1 MQEINIEH
9 TTPQINIDTA
19 TRTYHLPIASET
31 QLGGIKVGNNLTVE
45 EDGTLNAE
53 STEYNLPV
61 ATSSTLGGVK
71 IGSGLSMTEDI
82 LSVTVDNSLSSTSS
96 NPVQN
101 SVISSNL
108 STLTS
113 TVQAIGSEVTTLG
126 SNYTTLS
133 GTVSGHTS
141 SITTL
146 ESTVGDQ
153 ATAIQTNTNNIANNT
168 SAITNTNGNVSA
180 LSGRMD
186 TAEQNITDIS
196 SNVSTLSET
205 IDTLADVDDTEVTY
219 SYLLPVSTWSTGS
232 IMFSTRGVIVN
243 TYFNLEGNLTL
254 ASGASTLLYTL
265 PDHLPTVTAYGTL
278 ISDVGVLGVSI
289 NTTGEITLINLS
301 SNNINLTKLQGCLT
315 YTLSFSD

>member
-19 TRTYHLPIASET
+19 TRNYHLPIASET
-31 QLGGIKVGNNLTVE
+31 QLGGIKVGNNLTIE

-71 IGSGLSMTEDI
+71 IGTGLSMAVDT
-82 LSVTVDNSLSSTSS
+82 LNVTVDNSLSSTSS

-101 SVISSNL
+101 SVISSNI

-113 TVQAIGSEVTTLG
+113 AIQAVGTEVTNLA
-126 SNYTTLS
+126 SNYTNLS
-133 GTVSGHTS
+133 GTVSNHTT
-141 SITTL
+141 SITAL
-146 ESTVGDQ
+146 ESTVSTQ
-153 ATAIQTNTNNIANNT
+153 STAIQTNTSNISNNTAAIAN
-168 SAITNTNGNVSA
+168 TNSTVST

-186 TAEQNITDIS
+186 TAEDNITDIS

-219 SYLLPVSTWSTGS
+219 SYLLPVSTWSSGS
-232 IMFSTRGVIVN
+232 IMLSRRGVIVN
-243 TYFNLEGNLTL
+243 AYFNLEGSLTL
-254 ASGASTLLYTL
+254 ASGNSTLLYTL
-265 PDHLPTVTAYGTL
+265 ADHLPAVTAYGTL
-278 ISDVGVLGVSI
+278 ISDDGVLSVSV
-289 NTTGEITLINLS
+289 NTTGEITLSNISSHNINLS
-301 SNNINLTKLQGCLT
+301 KLQGCLT

>member
-31 QLGGIKVGNNLTVE
+31 QLGGIKVGNNLTIE

-61 ATSSTLGGVK
+61 ATSSTLGGVMV
-71 IGSGLSMTEDI
+71 GSGLSINEGS
-82 LSVTVDNSLSSTSS
+82 LSVNVDNSLSSTSS

-101 SVISSNL
+101 SVISSIL

-113 TVQAIGSEVTTLG
+113 SVQAIGSEVTTLG

-133 GTVSGHTS
+133 GTVSGHTT
-141 SITTL
+141 SITNL
-146 ESTVGDQ
+146 ETTVGNHT
-153 ATAIQTNTNNIANNT
+153 TAIQTNTNDIANNA

-186 TAEQNITDIS
+186 TAEDNITDIS

-232 IMFSTRGVIVN
+232 IMLSRRGVIVN
-243 TYFNLEGNLTL
+243 AYFNLEGSLTL
-254 ASGASTLLYTL
+254 ASGTSTLLYTL
-265 PDHLPTVTAYGTL
+265 PDHLPSVTAYGVL
-278 ISDVGVLGVSI
+278 ISDDGVLSVSV
-289 NTTGEITLINLS
+289 NTTGEITL
-301 SNNINLTKLQGCLT
+301 SNISAHNINLTKLQGCLT

>member
-9 TTPQINIDTA
+9 STPQINIDTA

-31 QLGGIKVGNNLTVE
+31 QLGGIKVGNNLTIE

-71 IGSGLSMTEDI
+71 VGSGLSINEGS
-82 LSVTVDNSLSSTSS
+82 LSVDVDNSLSATSS
-96 NPVQN
+96 NPVEN

-113 TVQAIGSEVTTLG
+113 TVQAIGSEVTTLN

-146 ESTVGDQ
+146 ESTVGEQ
-153 ATAIQTNTNNIANNT
+153 ATAIQTNTNNIANNA

-186 TAEQNITDIS
+186 TAESNITDIS

-205 IDTLADVDDTEVTY
+205 IETLAYVDDTEVTY

-243 TYFNLEGNLTL
+243 AYFNLEGSLTL
-254 ASGASTLLYTL
+254 ASGTSTLLYTL
-265 PDHLPTVTAYGTL
+265 TDHLPSLTAYGTL
-278 ISDVGVLGVSI
+278 ISDAGVLSVSI
-289 NTTGEITLINLS
+289 NTTGEITLTNLS
-301 SNNINLTKLQGCLT
+301 VNNINLTKLQGCLT
-315 YTLSFSD
+315 YTLSFSN

>member
-31 QLGGIKVGNNLTVE
+31 QLGGIKVGNNLTIE

-71 IGSGLSMTEDI
+71 VGSGLSINEGS
-82 LSVTVDNSLSSTSS
+82 LSVKVDNSLSSTSS

-101 SVISSNL
+101 SVVSSNIN
-108 STLTS
+108 TLTS
-113 TVQAIGSEVTTLG
+113 AVQAVGTELTNLA

-133 GTVSGHTS
+133 GIVGDHTS

-146 ESTVGDQ
+146 ESTVSTQ
-153 ATAIQTNTNNIANNT
+153 STAIQTNTSNISNNTAAIAN
-168 SAITNTNGNVSA
+168 TNST
-180 LSGRMD
+180 LSTLSSRMD
-186 TAEQNITDIS
+186 TAETNITDIS

-205 IDTLADVDDTEVTY
+205 IDTVAYVDDTEVTY

-243 TYFNLEGNLTL
+243 AYFNLEGNLTL
-254 ASGASTLLYTL
+254 APGTSTLLYTL
-265 PDHLPTVTAYGTL
+265 TDRLPSVVTYGTL
-278 ISDVGVLGVSI
+278 ISDAGVLSI
-289 NTTGEITLINLS
+289 SISTSGEITLTNIS
-301 SNNINLTKLQGCLT
+301 AQNINLTKLQGCLT

>member
-1 MQEINIEH
+1 MQEIDIH
-9 TTPQINIDTA
+9 QTTPNINIDTA

-31 QLGGIKVGNNLTVE
+31 QLGGIKVGNNLTIE

-61 ATSSTLGGVK
+61 ATSSTLGGVMV
-71 IGSGLSMTEDI
+71 GSGLSINEGS
-82 LSVTVDNSLSSTSS
+82 LSVNVDNSLSSTSS
-96 NPVQN
+96 NPVEN
-101 SVISSNL
+101 SVISSNF

-113 TVQAIGSEVTTLG
+113 TVQAIGSEVTTLA

-141 SITTL
+141 SITNLQT
-146 ESTVGDQ
+146 TVGEHT
-153 ATAIQTNTNNIANNT
+153 TAIQTNTNDIANNA

-186 TAEQNITDIS
+186 TAEDNITDIS

-232 IMFSTRGVIVN
+232 IMLSRRGVIVN
-243 TYFNLEGNLTL
+243 AYFNLDGSLSLT
-254 ASGASTLLYTL
+254 SGTSTLLYTL
-265 PDHLPTVTAYGTL
+265 PDHLPAVTAYGTL
-278 ISDVGVLGVSI
+278 ISDDGVLGVSV
-289 NTTGEITLINLS
+289 NTTGEITL
-301 SNNINLTKLQGCLT
+301 SNISAHNINLTKLQGCLT

>member
-1 MQEINIEH
+1 MQEINIEQS
-9 TTPQINIDTA
+9 TPQINIETA

-31 QLGGIKVGNNLTVE
+31 QLGGIKIGSNLTIE

-71 IGSGLSMTEDI
+71 IGSGLSMAEGI
-82 LSVTVDNSLSSTSS
+82 LSVTVDSSLSSTST

-101 SVISSNL
+101 SVVSSNL

-113 TVQAIGSEVTTLG
+113 AIQGIGTEVTNLG
-126 SNYTTLS
+126 ANYRVLDS
-133 GTVSGHTS
+133 TVSSHST

-146 ESTVGDQ
+146 ESTVGSQ
-153 ATAIQTNTNNIANNT
+153 STAIQTNTSNISNNTAAIAN
-168 SAITNTNGNVSA
+168 TNSTVST

-186 TAEQNITDIS
+186 TAESDITDIL

-205 IDTLADVDDTEVTY
+205 IDTLADVVDTEVTY
-219 SYLLPVSTWSTGS
+219 SYLLPVSTWSSGS
-232 IMFSTRGVIVN
+232 IMLSRRGVIVN
-243 TYFNLEGNLTL
+243 AYFNLEGSLTL
-254 ASGASTLLYTL
+254 AAGASTLIYTL
-265 PDHLPTVTAYGTL
+265 ITHLPAVTSYGL
-278 ISDVGVLGVSI
+278 LVSDGGVLSASAD
-289 NTTGEITLINLS
+289 TTGNITLTNLS
-301 SNNINLTKLQGCLT
+301 SSSITLTKLQGCLT

>member
-9 TTPQINIDTA
+9 TTPQINIETA

-31 QLGGIKVGNNLTVE
+31 QLGGIKIGSNLTIE

-71 IGSGLSMTEDI
+71 IGSGLSMAEGI
-82 LSVTVDNSLSSTSS
+82 LSVTVDSSLSSTST

-101 SVISSNL
+101 SVVSSNL

-113 TVQAIGSEVTTLG
+113 AIQGIGTEVTNLG
-126 SNYTTLS
+126 ANYRALNNTV
-133 GTVSGHTS
+133 GTHSTS
-141 SITTL
+141 IATL
-146 ESTVGDQ
+146 ESTVGTQ
-153 ATAIQTNTNNIANNT
+153 STAIQTNTNNISNNAA
-168 SAITNTNGNVSA
+168 AIANTNSTVST

-186 TAEQNITDIS
+186 TAEDNITDIS

-205 IDTLADVDDTEVTY
+205 IDTLADVVDIEVTY
-219 SYLLPVSTWSTGS
+219 SYLLPVSTWSSGS
-232 IMFSTRGVIVN
+232 IMLSRRGVIVN
-243 TYFNLEGNLTL
+243 AYFNLVGSLSIT
-254 ASGASTLLYTL
+254 SGTSTLLYTL
-265 PDHLPTVTAYGTL
+265 ADHLPAVAAYGTL
-278 ISDVGVLGVSI
+278 ISDDGVLSVSV
-289 NTTGEITLINLS
+289 NTSGEITLSNISAHNINLS
-301 SNNINLTKLQGCLT
+301 KLQGCLT

>member
-31 QLGGIKVGNNLTVE
+31 QLGGIKVGNNLTIE

-71 IGSGLSMTEDI
+71 IGSGLSMAEDI

-113 TVQAIGSEVTTLG
+113 TVQAIGNEVTTL
-126 SNYTTLS
+126 STNYTTLS

-141 SITTL
+141 SIATL
-146 ESTVGDQ
+146 QSTVGDQ

-168 SAITNTNGNVSA
+168 SAISNTNGNVSA

-186 TAEQNITDIS
+186 TAEDNITDIS

-232 IMFSTRGVIVN
+232 IMLSRRGVIVN
-243 TYFNLEGNLTL
+243 AFVNLEGSLTL
-254 ASGASTLLYTL
+254 TSGSSTLLYTL
-265 PDHLPTVTAYGTL
+265 PDHLPSVEAYGVL
-278 ISDVGVLGVSI
+278 NSDGGVLSVSVD
-289 NTTGEITLINLS
+289 TTGNISITNLS
-301 SNNINLTKLQGCLT
+301 SSSITLTKLQGCLT